1 VNNDLYNSAKGE
13 IEFPKDKQEHMRLC
27 FHKVQGADENTE
39 GFNRNKE
46 LQNQNFIEYKQL
58 KRIKNFFDNFDGNHT
73 DAPFIL
79 NGGVEIKNWV
89 NNELRKMREYGKM
102 TKTNKMNAGM
112 QNQFLK
118 PHEKKNFT
126 NVRPSQEHTKTVD
139 RYNAAVTESLKRI
152 NEIISKI

>member
-152 NEIISKI
+152 NELISKI